1 MPTIVSQTASS
12 SFSES
17 PITVDVQA
25 TSLLT
30 SSSLKVVCEL
40 YVWNG
45 ANTAQPSTPSYTLK
59 KFPLDSGGNK
69 YAVFDFSPILNS
81 FTTASLGESLDSATS
96 NTNWYTYEV
105 YEEAKTAAGATITG
119 SHASPTGEPFIS
131 AGGYLKWGEK
141 RDLAGSDSLSDL
153 VDSFPLLTSAPI
165 SQSIIS
171 TDVPFYYSAYAKS
184 DKTVSRTTNVYF
196 YDSLGN
202 TQSITATSGESNS
215 NYTIAMNYITSAKL
229 TTWKNAGAEW
239 FKMVARNSTT
249 QISPV
254 YHIDLDCQKKYTPQR
269 IMWKNR
275 AGGFDQFEFG
285 LVSRT
290 SMNSETQTYQQN
302 ALNMIDGSY
311 NSQKGITTYTTQG
324 NESIL
329 VNTDYVKEEYNDFF
343 KDMMVSEE
351 IYLVE
356 PQESASDA
364 LYGATWTPL
373 TLESKNLTFKKSEV
387 DKLIQYTFS
396 FRYGTPYKLVL

>member
-1 MPTIVSQTASS
+1 MPTIVSQTASA

-45 ANTAQPSTPSYTLK
+45 ADSAQPATPSYTLK

-81 FTTASLGESLDSATS
+81 FTSASLGESLDSATS
-96 NTNWYTYEV
+96 NSNWFTYEV
-105 YEEAKTAAGATITG
+105 YEEAVNTSGATITG
-119 SHASPTGEPFIS
+119 SHASPTGEPFVSI
-131 AGGYLKWGEK
+131 GGYLKWGEK
-141 RDLAGSDSLSDL
+141 EDLAGSDSLSDL

-171 TDVPFYYSAYAKS
+171 TDVPFYFSAYART
-184 DKTVSRTTNVYF
+184 DKAIARPTNVYF

-202 TQSITATSGESNS
+202 TQSIALTSGQTNS
-215 NYTIAMNYITSAKL
+215 NYTVGMNYITAAKL

-239 FKMVARNSTT
+239 VKMVARNSTT
-249 QISPV
+249 QISSV
-254 YHIDLDCQKKYTPQR
+254 YHIDLDCQKKYTPKR

-275 AGGFDQFEFG
+275 GGGFDQFEFG

-290 SMNSETQTYQQN
+290 SLDAETQTYQQN

-311 NSQKGITTYTTQG
+311 NRQKGVTTYTTQG
-324 NESIL
+324 TESLL
-329 VNTDYVKEEYNDFF
+329 VNTDYVSEDYNEFF
-343 KDMMVSEE
+343 KEMMVSEE

-356 PQESASDA
+356 PQTSSVDA
-364 LYGATWTPL
+364 LYGAKWTPL
-373 TLESKNLTFKKSEV
+373 TLESKNLQFKKQEV
-387 DKLIQYTFS
+387 DKLIQYQFTFK
-396 FRYGTPYKLVL
+396 YGTPYKLVL